1 LRLSAEFGALA
12 PERKME
18 KKNRKEEQRSAS
30 VDGILV
36 SALELFVKNGYR
48 STTVEMIAER
58 AGLTKGAV
66 YFYFDSKAAVML
78 RLLDDAERIVV
89 DPAEAGTR
97 RAGQPAL
104 DKLIAFLHRQAQVA
118 LEHPQHLL
126 LLILMSVEFYG
137 TNTESEVRVR
147 AIYRRLYGCVES
159 VIHQGQSE
167 GTIRTDI
174 RSHELTSLVM
184 AQHDGILI
192 EWYRRPGEFDGKS
205 LARAVRLA
213 MVDAVRAREGAEKT
227 SSASRTEY
235 ARGA

>member
-1 LRLSAEFGALA
+1 MPRARELE
-12 PERKME
+12 ME

-30 VDGILV
+30 IDGILV

-48 STTVEMIAER
+48 ATTVEMIAER

-66 YFYFDSKAAVML
+66 YFYFSSKAAIML
-78 RLLDDAERIVV
+78 HLLEDAERIVV
-89 DPAEAGTR
+89 DPAEAGSR

-104 DKLIAFLHRQAQVA
+104 DKLIAFLHEQAQIA

-126 LLILMSVEFYG
+126 LLILMSIEFYG

-167 GTIRTDI
+167 GTIRTDV

-192 EWYRRPGEFDGKS
+192 EWYRRPGEFDGKN
-205 LARAVRLA
+205 LTRAVRLA
-213 MVDAVRAREGAEKT
+213 MVDGLRARERSAEPT
-227 SSASRTEY
+227 SVEFRAEY
-235 ARGA
+235 ARRT

>member
-1 LRLSAEFGALA
+1 
-12 PERKME
+12 ME

-30 VDGILV
+30 IEGILA
-36 SALELFVKNGYR
+36 SALALFVRNGYR
-48 STTVEMIAER
+48 ATTVDMIAEQ

-66 YFYFDSKAAVML
+66 YFYFSSKAAIML

-89 DPAEAGTR
+89 IPAEACSR

-104 DKLIAFLHRQAQVA
+104 DKLVAFLNEQAQIA
-118 LEHPQHLL
+118 LDHAQYLL
-126 LLILMSVEFYG
+126 LLILMSIEFYG

-159 VIHQGQSE
+159 IIHQGQSE
-167 GTIRTDI
+167 GTIRTDV

-192 EWYRRPGEFDGKS
+192 EWYRRPGELDGRT
-205 LARAVRLA
+205 LTRAVRLT
-213 MVDAVRAREGAEKT
+213 MVDGVRSRQGTEST
-227 SSASRTEY
+227 SLASRAEY
-235 ARGA
+235 ARRA